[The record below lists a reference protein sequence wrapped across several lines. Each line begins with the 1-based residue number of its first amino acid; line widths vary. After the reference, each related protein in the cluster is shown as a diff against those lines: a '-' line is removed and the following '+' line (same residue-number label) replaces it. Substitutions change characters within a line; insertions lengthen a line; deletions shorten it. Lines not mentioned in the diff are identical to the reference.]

1 MNSDQV
7 AGIFIT
13 VAVSYP
19 LGLPLLISTSKIGLS
34 KTYPSHFGVVLL
46 IFGWIGPWH
55 IPACHTAH
63 FHGLS
68 LDGADA
74 QIFVQ
79 LICQLHIPFLVASVP
94 LGGVVAGF
102 TPFNADELA
111 GGPQS
116 GETQL
121 CRPSAILGANRSC
134 SV

>member
-1 MNSDQV
+1 MILAFWSASLNSDQV

-74 QIFVQ
+74 QIFGSSSS
-79 LICQLHIPFLVASVP
+79 ASST
-94 LGGVVAGF
+94 F
-102 TPFNADELA
+102 
-111 GGPQS
+111 
-116 GETQL
+116 
-121 CRPSAILGANRSC
+121 RSL
-134 SV
+134 SPVSHSEG